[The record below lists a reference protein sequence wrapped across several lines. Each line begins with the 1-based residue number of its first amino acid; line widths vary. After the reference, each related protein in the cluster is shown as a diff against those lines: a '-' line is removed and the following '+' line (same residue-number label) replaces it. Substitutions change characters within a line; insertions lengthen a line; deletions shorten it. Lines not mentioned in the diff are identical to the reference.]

1 MLTKMADRKNTSR
14 IIRINPTCPRNY
26 LPLQMCVML
35 QLIIIHTDIHY
46 HQHSCSK
53 NTSKCFTS
61 LASCLKSRHK
71 ESCIYFQVN
80 SCEMTHNQTKK
91 KNNNF
96 ITQFHSVFI
105 YKPPNHNNTI
115 SRCFIM

>member
-14 IIRINPTCPRNY
+14 IIRINPTCPCNY

-46 HQHSCSK
+46 HQDSCSE

-80 SCEMTHNQTKK
+80 SCEMTHNQTLKK
-91 KNNNF
+91 KERKKKR
-96 ITQFHSVFI
+96 TSVL
-105 YKPPNHNNTI
+105 
-115 SRCFIM
+115 